1 VRDPAIKV
9 KLANIST
16 TFSLSEEES
25 PKAEIQVET
34 EDEMKVELT
43 VDELKSR
50 LEKEQENV
58 ALYEKKLQYLLA
70 DFENMKKRNE
80 LDIQTRVNSVMEGI
94 VLKFLSIYDD
104 FVRAKEALAKQN
116 VNTEGLDAILKNMNS
131 LLSEYEVTPIDATG
145 EIFDPKLHEAI
156 SVKED
161 PTLDN
166 NTITCE
172 IRKGYIFR
180 NHVIRPSLVEI
191 SKKTKNDLG
200 ESNG

>member
-1 VRDPAIKV
+1 M
-9 KLANIST
+9 
-16 TFSLSEEES
+16 SEEEGS
-25 PKAEIQVET
+25 KAEVQVKT
-34 EDEMKVELT
+34 ENEMKEELT
-43 VDELKSR
+43 IDELKSR

-58 ALYEKKLQYLLA
+58 ALYEKKLRYLLA

-80 LDIQTRVNSVMEGI
+80 LDVQNRVNSVMEGI
-94 VLKFLSIYDD
+94 MLKFLSIYDD
-104 FVRAKEALAKQN
+104 FVRAKEALAKQK

-131 LLSEYEVTPIDATG
+131 LLSEYEVTPIDAVG

-166 NTITCE
+166 NIIIAE

-180 NHVIRPSLVEI
+180 NSVIRPSLVEI

>member
-1 VRDPAIKV
+1 MP
-9 KLANIST
+9 T
-16 TFSLSEEES
+16 TFDLSEEEGS
-25 PKAEIQVET
+25 KAEVQVKT
-34 EDEMKVELT
+34 ENEMKEELT
-43 VDELKSR
+43 IDELKSR

-58 ALYEKKLQYLLA
+58 ALYEKKLRSLLA

-80 LDIQTRVNSVMEGI
+80 LDVQNRVNSVMEGI
-94 VLKFLSIYDD
+94 MLKFLSIYDD
-104 FVRAKEALAKQN
+104 FVRAKEALAKQK

-131 LLSEYEVTPIDATG
+131 LLSEYEVTPIDAVG

-166 NTITCE
+166 NTIIAE

-180 NHVIRPSLVEI
+180 NSVIRPSLVEI
-191 SKKTKNDLG
+191 SKKIKNDLG